1 MASHRPTLRQVPIHM
16 SPQASSFQPTPLLS
30 PADIKS
36 QLTSSF
42 KHGLTQNRLLAHV
55 LHRPIPH
62 FTATPAEAALRSAI
76 VVCLDAE
83 WYEYS
88 PSHITELG
96 ISILLPE
103 SVDAVNGEW
112 DSAWKVMR
120 QLLNFH
126 VRIKPNAHL
135 VNSELC
141 EGHPE
146 AFQFGRT
153 SFVNVVQARDL
164 LRYAFARTDAAGNPR
179 PIIFIGHAVSN
190 DIETLATHFGFEIGA
205 LGNVVTTLDTQVM
218 ARELSLAEAGRKMRL
233 SNLLWTFGITEKYLH
248 NAGNDTVTTMI
259 AAMLMAYGIGG
270 DYSYLYANYKK
281 FTQVRGGHRGRVIGD
296 YVWCTRCEDSK
307 HFASAC
313 RERVCCSYCAKRAN
327 NDIKM
332 WKKQVGLQDDAAER
346 LKEAEERLAEA
357 KTHAKRKC
365 KEIVKDAAR
374 YSPSSPALQ
383 PQFVLASPY
392 VASVTLVAVLPR
404 VPFVGH
410 AVPCALCIE
419 STDPSRFKE
428 EYAYMHRE
436 EECLF
441 REEGKEEGKKEE

>member
-1 MASHRPTLRQVPIHM
+1 LVLVSGHCPGPGIAPG
-16 SPQASSFQPTPLLS
+16 SS
-30 PADIKS
+30 
-36 QLTSSF
+36 
-42 KHGLTQNRLLAHV
+42 V
-55 LHRPIPH
+55 
-62 FTATPAEAALRSAI
+62 
-76 VVCLDAE
+76 
-83 WYEYS
+83 
-88 PSHITELG
+88 
-96 ISILLPE
+96 
-103 SVDAVNGEW
+103 
-112 DSAWKVMR
+112 
-120 QLLNFH
+120 
-126 VRIKPNAHL
+126 
-135 VNSELC
+135 
-141 EGHPE
+141 
-146 AFQFGRT
+146 
-153 SFVNVVQARDL
+153 
-164 LRYAFARTDAAGNPR
+164 
-179 PIIFIGHAVSN
+179 
-190 DIETLATHFGFEIGA
+190 
-205 LGNVVTTLDTQVM
+205 
-218 ARELSLAEAGRKMRL
+218 

-281 FTQVRGGHRGRVIGD
+281 FTQVGGGHRGRVIGD

>member
-1 MASHRPTLRQVPIHM
+1 
-16 SPQASSFQPTPLLS
+16 
-30 PADIKS
+30 
-36 QLTSSF
+36 
-42 KHGLTQNRLLAHV
+42 
-55 LHRPIPH
+55 
-62 FTATPAEAALRSAI
+62 
-76 VVCLDAE
+76 
-83 WYEYS
+83 
-88 PSHITELG
+88 
-96 ISILLPE
+96 
-103 SVDAVNGEW
+103 
-112 DSAWKVMR
+112 VMR
-120 QLLNFH
+120 HLLNFH

-146 AFQFGRT
+146 EFQFGRT

-164 LRYAFARTDAAGNPR
+164 LRYAFARTDAAGNSR

-190 DIETLATHFGFEIGA
+190 DIEKLATHFNFDIGA
-205 LGNVVTTLDTQVM
+205 LGNVVATLDTQVM
-218 ARELSLAEAGRKMRL
+218 AAELGLAEAGRKMRFSDLL
-233 SNLLWTFGITEKYLH
+233 STFGITEKYLH

-259 AAMLMAYGIGG
+259 TAMLMAYGIGG

-281 FTQVRGGHRGRVIGD
+281 FTQVGGGHRGRVIGD
-296 YVWCTRCEDSK
+296 HVWCTQCEDSR

-332 WKKQVGLQDDAAER
+332 WKKRVGLQEFEDAADR
-346 LKEAEERLAEA
+346 LKEAEERLLVA
-357 KTHAKRKC
+357 KTHTKRKC
-365 KEIVKDAAR
+365 KEIVKEAAR
-374 YSPSSPALQ
+374 SSASPELEPK

-392 VASVTLVAVLPR
+392 VASVTPVGVLPR

-436 EECLF
+436 EECVF